1 MTKTPPVSLA
11 LIALHIPHRVFTHP
25 GPVSSLEQA
34 AAERGQTPE
43 QVVRSLLFRLEEGRY
58 VMVLAAGPAQIS
70 WAALRA
76 HLGVSRLTTADRDEV
91 QKVTGY
97 AIGAV
102 GPFGLLTP
110 ESGPMPVLVDVSVA
124 EQTEVSIGSG
134 VRGTTVILS
143 TADLLAGLGDA
154 VVVAL
159 RKDST
164 LNQTD

>member
-1 MTKTPPVSLA
+1 MSTIPPVSAA
-11 LIALHIPHRVFTHP
+11 LTELNIPHRVFVHE

-70 WAALRA
+70 WAALRT

-91 QKVTGY
+91 ACVTGY
-97 AIGAV
+97 PIGAV
-102 GPFGLLTP
+102 SPFGMPT
-110 ESGPMPVLVDVSVA
+110 PMPVLVDASVT

-134 VRGTTVILS
+134 VRGTAVILAV
-143 TADLLAGLGDA
+143 ADLLAALGQPPVVSLRGNEIRDA
-154 VVVAL
+154 
-159 RKDST
+159 D
-164 LNQTD
+164 

>member
-1 MTKTPPVSLA
+1 MTSTLPPVSLA
-11 LIALHIPHRVFTHP
+11 LTALGIPHRVFTHP

-43 QVVRSLLFRLEEGRY
+43 QVVRSLLFRLEEGRH
-58 VMVLAAGPAQIS
+58 VLVLAAGPAQIS

-91 QKVTGY
+91 QTVTGY

-102 GPFGLLTP
+102 GPFGLVT
-110 ESGPMPVLVDVSVA
+110 PMPVLVDVSVA

-154 VVVAL
+154 TVVAL
-159 RKDST
+159 RKDSAG
-164 LNQTD
+164 

>member
-1 MTKTPPVSLA
+1 MTSTLPPVSLA
-11 LIALHIPHRVFTHP
+11 LTALGIPHRVFTHP

-43 QVVRSLLFRLEEGRY
+43 QVVRSLLFRLEEGRH
-58 VMVLAAGPAQIS
+58 VLVLAAGPAQIS

-91 QKVTGY
+91 QTVTGY
-97 AIGAV
+97 PIGAV
-102 GPFGLLTP
+102 GPFGLTT
-110 ESGPMPVLVDVSVA
+110 PMPVLVDVSVA
-124 EQTEVSIGSG
+124 EQSEVSIGSG

-154 VVVAL
+154 TVVAL
-159 RKDST
+159 RKDSAG
-164 LNQTD
+164 

>member
-1 MTKTPPVSLA
+1 MPTPPPVSLA
-11 LIALHIPHRVFTHP
+11 LTALHISHRVFTHP
-25 GPVSSLEQA
+25 GSVSSLEQA

-91 QKVTGY
+91 QAVTGY
-97 AIGAV
+97 PIGAV
-102 GPFGLLTP
+102 GPFGMP
-110 ESGPMPVLVDVSVA
+110 ASASGPVPVLVDSSVA
-124 EQTEVSIGSG
+124 EQSEVSIGSG

-154 VVVAL
+154 AVVAL
-159 RKDST
+159 RKEGAD
-164 LNQTD
+164 